1 MRPVWPACRR
11 WVCRL
16 PRTSPCG
23 MKKRLD
29 AIDDDL
35 ERAVFLAHYNSS
47 RQRLLRFA
55 GVLLIVAKHGL
66 RGLLYVWPL
75 ALLLFVELPGAW
87 DGLRLLLLGL
97 AVAAWFHFIRGSVR
111 DDYRRFLSG
120 ALLEPAALKR
130 VL

>member
-1 MRPVWPACRR
+1 
-11 WVCRL
+11 
-16 PRTSPCG
+16 

-29 AIDDDL
+29 AIDNDL
-35 ERAVFLAHYNSS
+35 EHAVFLARYNSG
-47 RQRLLRFA
+47 RQRLIRFA
-55 GVLLIVAKHGL
+55 GVLLIIAKHGL

-97 AVAAWFHFIRGSVR
+97 AVAAWFRFIRGSVR

-120 ALLEPAALKR
+120 TLLEPAALKR